1 MKRKIW
7 QPVVRALSVF
17 LTVVIVFGAVINS
30 KLEAEAADTF
40 LGIQN
45 LISEVSN
52 GYQESQDKYTIL
64 EIVPDRS
71 ASEIGYLFDGYEP
84 ALSVWDETNMRWKG
98 WKEQLG
104 ECADEAARRLLIEGD
119 GTEGSGLKAKLKAYY
134 AAQGITNGPVAYSS
148 DDYQESAT
156 AQEGYE
162 LIEFAE
168 NKKTGWFEPLGTE
181 GPGFDVTFGVK
192 VYDSTKT
199 NTAYYN
205 IMDRTPIADADKNGI
220 ADDDIVYIENTD
232 AEGNVAYYPFY
243 WAEVSDQINNDN
255 PPECY
260 LMKYER
266 INDYST
272 LRDGQFVYTADRITR
287 SDNGEYGFIEGTLDA
302 GGQSYVLGKD
312 GIYVKN
318 TFTNNNWFHKYVLG
332 MTAEEYGSFPVEV
345 ISYTPTELE
354 TARSNNTFSE
364 FDFLYINSGKSTD
377 NKNTDVYDGWHYSSS
392 YNATNKQG
400 GDISSEVGAKLFSIV
415 QTNSIPCIVD
425 GNIIFKQNESGG
437 SVLKNEDM
445 DSTEIFKLCTA
456 LCQDS
461 LGEVNYNSYT
471 LGDEEDMNVLWSGLA
486 VGYENGHFATDHV
499 YCHTGENSFINDD
512 FSNEWIYSGEG
523 EVPSGFG
530 KVLDEI
536 ELENLY
542 RQSDT
547 SGEYDVL
554 PTKISPAVVVRH
566 IMNHKNRRNEEPKK
580 IISVLEIQPAKTENG
595 ESELTLEQIKKWSP
609 TVEDAHFTVMTT
621 AEFIG
626 KIETLNDKYDL
637 IYIGTCKDH
646 MNTVKGTDGAMA
658 VGSTIFNDHAMDGL
672 IYYHTGD
679 KRYVGMQL
687 SGQLD
692 TEYLG
697 NNRNNNVFFYVPT
710 RYSGND
716 ITKEKMNALLS
727 YLNGSY
733 PVVVSDEFFESPVTL
748 FQHEN
753 FVGYSVNLGEGSYT
767 LADLEAYGLRN
778 DDITSMKIS
787 EGYQAYLYEDDG
799 FNINNDDKLKIFI
812 DYDNTKNGEISNV
825 QNEDVGFINDALS
838 SLIVERKEGV
848 IPDKKINTDHIDNSS
863 YMYEFVDKAL
873 KNNYG
878 NFYKFSDIADD
889 SELFQY
895 YLNRPKVNLINT
907 SANGSKS
914 KDNDKVYLLDAVN
927 GVYTLEYHFT
937 IVNEGAAS
945 ADTKYQCKLYI
956 DVNSDGKFS
965 SQEVMD
971 DIEVTCSSQRVDSN
985 QLYGGNEYILRRVVP
1000 DGYKGV
1006 LPWKVEIS
1014 QVNNSN
1020 IYCSMEGYTKLTGLE
1035 KETINIIQISR
1046 DHILEPDWW
1055 DYDTERFFS
1064 LAEQINGKKTI
1075 DARDE
1080 ETGVKI
1086 GAYSSDTLK
1095 VDGYENNLYY
1105 KLVQGISNEFD
1116 IDVDFYTI
1124 YAFEEEFKAGNIDMD
1139 EYNMLILGFADA
1151 YGEFSG
1157 DKDDPTTPLGS
1168 IVKFINS
1175 GKSVLMSHD
1184 NMSFFNYEYGKR
1196 GIVNRQNPNE
1206 TVKDTQYHH
1215 AYSLNQNIRGLVGM
1229 DRYGIM
1235 LHKANKEGEPLISS
1249 ILKTGASLKNG
1260 SPNWSMV
1267 EASGKDMAY
1276 APKSARQETV
1286 PEVQGYTYTV
1296 INARDK
1302 DSIEEVISKEY
1313 SEEETGVTDGW
1324 PNTYLNI
1331 KYDTVYYNDGISGK
1345 GQYDNGEI
1353 PSYYDAEVTNLYV
1366 TQVNQGQITEY
1377 PYKLKDTFQVATTHG
1392 QYYQLDFNADDDN
1405 DGQSD
1410 MVVWY
1415 CLGPRKI
1422 DSEQTHENDS
1432 EQTQETI
1439 YSMSPNDV
1447 SNNYY
1452 IYTKGNITYTG
1463 MGHAGIESANME
1475 EEAKLFINTMIA
1487 AYKAGTKPPTI
1498 TIQEGANYAASELK
1512 VLYRYFD
1519 DDFALD
1525 TANDSG
1531 EHEKIYFTV
1540 RDNNFV
1546 KGTRNLTLR
1555 AFYEAEDGDKSILV
1569 KNENITVKELERN
1582 GNVFNA
1588 DTGEAV
1594 DPDKLQ
1600 SGGIYYIKIP
1610 KSVLGECDDSGM
1622 QIYLETQSI
1631 INTTYKEVKT
1641 DKIYAK
1647 LDVMKVYLFDLN

>member
-7 QPVVRALSVF
+7 QPIVRTLGVF

-104 ECADEAARRLLIEGD
+104 ECVDADERSRLMAD
-119 GTEGSGLKAKLKAYY
+119 LKAKLKAYY
-134 AAQGITNGPVAYSS
+134 DAQGIKNNFPVSYMDGAYEEKP
-148 DDYQESAT
+148 DGNDGAV
-156 AQEGYE
+156 
-162 LIEFAE
+162 LIQFD
-168 NKKTGWFEPLGTE
+168 NIKTGYFKPLDTE
-181 GPGFDVTFGVK
+181 GPGFDVRFGVK
-192 VYDSTKT
+192 TYNSVDT
-199 NTAYYN
+199 NKAYYN
-205 IMDRTPIADADKNGI
+205 IIFEPDSLITNDNKSDIADNYTVYKKNI
-220 ADDDIVYIENTD
+220 DEY
-232 AEGNVAYYPFY
+232 GNVSYHPFY
-243 WAEVSDQINNDN
+243 WSQVQEEYVDDN
-255 PPECY
+255 QPECY
-260 LMKYER
+260 FAKFEKIY
-266 INDYST
+266 DYSI
-272 LRDGQFVYTADRITR
+272 LRDGQFVYTADKITR

-332 MTAEEYGSFPVEV
+332 MADEEYGDFPVEV
-345 ISYTPTELE
+345 ISYTPAELE
-354 TARSNNTFSE
+354 GALNTFPQ
-364 FDFLYINSGKSTD
+364 FDFLYINWSTYGD
-377 NKNTDVYDGWHYSSS
+377 SN
-392 YNATNKQG
+392 
-400 GDISSEVGAKLFSIV
+400 DISSDVGSKLFSIV

-445 DSTEIFKLCTA
+445 NSTEIFKLCTA

-471 LGDEEDMNVLWSGLA
+471 LGNEENMNTLWNGLA
-486 VGYENGHFATDHV
+486 VGCENGHFATDHV
-499 YCHTGENSFINDD
+499 YCYTGEKSFINDD

-547 SGEYDVL
+547 SGGYVL
-554 PTKISPAVVVRH
+554 LSTKISPAVVVRH

-580 IISVLEIQPAKTENG
+580 IISVLEIQPAKTASEDP
-595 ESELTLEQIKKWSP
+595 ELIKSELTLEQIKKWAP

-646 MNTVKGTDGAMA
+646 MNTVKGTAGAMA
-658 VGSTIFNDHAMDGL
+658 VGSTTFNDHAMDGL

-697 NNRNNNVFFYVPT
+697 SNRNNNVYFYVPT
-710 RYSGND
+710 RYGGND

-748 FQHEN
+748 FEHKN
-753 FVGYSVNLGEGSYT
+753 FGGYSVNLGEGSYNIS
-767 LADLEAYGLRN
+767 DLEKYGVKN
-778 DDITSMKIS
+778 DDITSIKIS
-787 EGYQAYLYEDDG
+787 EGYQAYLYQHQD
-799 FNINNDDKLKIFI
+799 FNINNEDGLEKFI

-825 QNEDVGFINDALS
+825 ENVDVGFINDALS

-848 IPDKKINTDHIDNSS
+848 IPDRKINTDHIDNSS

-965 SQEVMD
+965 SQEVME
-971 DIEVTCSSQRVDSN
+971 DIEVTCGSQRVDSN
-985 QLYGGNEYILRRVVP
+985 QLYGGNEYMLKRVVP

-1020 IYCSMEGYTKLTGLE
+1020 IYCSMEGFTKLTGLE

-1055 DYDTERFFS
+1055 NYDTEKFFS

-1080 ETGVKI
+1080 ESGNGVVKL

-1124 YAFEEEFKAGNIDMD
+1124 SVFEEEFKAGNIDMD

-1151 YGEFSG
+1151 YGEFSYNP
-1157 DKDDPTTPLGS
+1157 DYPDDPTYPLGA

-1184 NMSFFNYEYGKR
+1184 NMSFFNYESGKE
-1196 GIVNRQNPNE
+1196 GIVNRQKPNE

-1392 QYYQLDFNADDDN
+1392 QYYQLDFNSDDDN

-1415 CLGPRKI
+1415 CLGPRKN

-1569 KNENITVKELERN
+1569 KNENIAVKELERN
-1582 GNVFNA
+1582 GKVFNA
-1588 DTGEAV
+1588 ATGEAV